1 MLPFT
6 VTACGNYSIADEN
19 DCLQKEEAPFI
30 RSEEDRDL
38 RFPSHE
44 EANPARADDQSAF
57 CPMSITAENFILQGG
72 LKMKTKWMCMIFMLA
87 LAFHLPEN
95 TGNESSDINVI
106 SLQDSNTDKKIMEA
120 GTVKDSAFSGKV
132 GGCFYA
138 DGNRIIVESDK
149 LYLYD
154 MEKGETIAGADIS
167 MEDLCVQ
174 TYADGYFVVGRG
186 NGSGGGSNSSF
197 ATSESGDGINGYILD
212 KDFAIQDT
220 ISFSGLLSDDFVLQ
234 TTGIAISQDG
244 KRIAFGG
251 FQGLYFYDTSSRKVR
266 TILNYSEEG
275 TADNMQIVTMDSLTF
290 TGNNT
295 LVYVG
300 MATDSSIGGDG
311 VSVYGTVSTDSANLT
326 ITKKGDYKVDTE
338 EVQKGGNLLI
348 MPQSFDKNN
357 GTLLMLDT
365 ISNTEKTMS
374 FSSRSEG
381 KDGVYCSGQ
390 GKYVATA
397 ILEESSVTI
406 NIYDTAS
413 GKSIHTETVQD
424 SNSTYFLRVPQ
435 ILILDDSGTCIVV
448 LGRGIDEVSTLITTF
463 GFMG

>member
-1 MLPFT
+1 
-6 VTACGNYSIADEN
+6 
-19 DCLQKEEAPFI
+19 
-30 RSEEDRDL
+30 
-38 RFPSHE
+38 
-44 EANPARADDQSAF
+44 
-57 CPMSITAENFILQGG
+57 
-72 LKMKTKWMCMIFMLA
+72 MKTKWMCMILMLA
-87 LAFHLPEN
+87 LALNLSACGNRQENGNSSEYGAINMDPQSEENDLSEN
-95 TGNESSDINVI
+95 TGNESSNINVI
-106 SLQDSNTDKKIMEA
+106 DLQDNGTDKNMMA
-120 GTVKDSAFSGKV
+120 VSSFKDSAFSGKV
-132 GGCFYA
+132 SGCYYAGGS
-138 DGNRIIVESDK
+138 RIIVAADQ
-149 LYLYD
+149 LYLCD
-154 MEKGETIAGADIS
+154 TGKGETIASADIS

-174 TYADGYFVVGRG
+174 TFTDGYFVVGQG
-186 NGSGGGSNSSF
+186 QADG
-197 ATSESGDGINGYILD
+197 GINGYILN

-220 ISFSGLLSDDFVLQ
+220 ISFSGLLSDDFIVQ
-234 TTGIAISQDG
+234 ITGIAVSQDG
-244 KRIAFGG
+244 KQVAFGG
-251 FQGLYFYDTSSRKVR
+251 LSGLYLYDVSSRKVR

-275 TADNMQIVTMDSLTF
+275 TAGNMQIVTMDSLTF

-300 MATDSSIGGDG
+300 MATDTSIGGDG
-311 VSVYGTVSTDSANLT
+311 VSVYGTVSTDSADLT

-397 ILEESSVTI
+397 ILKKNSVTI

-413 GKSIHTETVQD
+413 GKKIHTETVQD
-424 SNSTYFLRVPQ
+424 SNSTYFLRIPQ
-435 ILILDDSGTCIVV
+435 ILILDESGTCIVV

-463 GFMG
+463 NFAGNSL

>member
-1 MLPFT
+1 
-6 VTACGNYSIADEN
+6 
-19 DCLQKEEAPFI
+19 
-30 RSEEDRDL
+30 
-38 RFPSHE
+38 
-44 EANPARADDQSAF
+44 
-57 CPMSITAENFILQGG
+57 
-72 LKMKTKWMCMIFMLA
+72 MKTKWMCMILMLA
-87 LAFHLPEN
+87 LALHLSACGNRQENGNSSENGAINIEPQSEENDLSEN
-95 TGNESSDINVI
+95 TGNESSNINVI
-106 SLQDSNTDKKIMEA
+106 NLQDNGTDKNIMA
-120 GTVKDSAFSGKV
+120 VSTVKDSAFSGKV
-132 GGCFYA
+132 SGCYYAGGS
-138 DGNRIIVESDK
+138 RIIVAADQ

-154 MEKGETIAGADIS
+154 TGKGKTIASADIS

-174 TYADGYFVVGRG
+174 TFTDGYFVVGQG
-186 NGSGGGSNSSF
+186 KAGGGGSNGSF
-197 ATSESGDGINGYILD
+197 AASESGGINGYILN

-220 ISFSGLLSDDFVLQ
+220 ISFSGLLSDDFIVQ
-234 TTGIAISQDG
+234 ITGIAVSQDG
-244 KRIAFGG
+244 KQVAFGG
-251 FQGLYFYDTSSRKVR
+251 LQGLYLYDISSRRVR
-266 TILNYSEEG
+266 TILNYSEKG
-275 TADNMQIVTMDSLTF
+275 TAGNMQIVTMDSLTF

-300 MATDSSIGGDG
+300 MATDTSIGGEG

-413 GKSIHTETVQD
+413 GKKIHTETVQD
-424 SNSTYFLRVPQ
+424 SNSTYFMRIPQ
-435 ILILDDSGTCIVV
+435 ILILDESGTCIVV

-463 GFMG
+463 SFAGNSL

>member
-1 MLPFT
+1 
-6 VTACGNYSIADEN
+6 
-19 DCLQKEEAPFI
+19 
-30 RSEEDRDL
+30 
-38 RFPSHE
+38 
-44 EANPARADDQSAF
+44 
-57 CPMSITAENFILQGG
+57 
-72 LKMKTKWMCMIFMLA
+72 MKTKWMCMILMLA
-87 LAFHLPEN
+87 LALHLSACGDRQENGNSSENGAINMETQSLEDDSSEN
-95 TGNESSDINVI
+95 TGNESSEMNVI
-106 SLQDSNTDKKIMEA
+106 DQQDNGTDKNIVA
-120 GTVKDSAFSGKV
+120 VSRFQDSAFSGKV
-132 GGCFYA
+132 RGCYYA
-138 DGNRIIVESDK
+138 DGSRIIVAADQ

-154 MEKGETIAGADIS
+154 TGKGETIASADIS
-167 MEDLCVQ
+167 MGDLCVQ
-174 TYADGYFVVGRG
+174 TFTDGYFVVGQG
-186 NGSGGGSNSSF
+186 KAGGGGSNDSF
-197 ATSESGDGINGYILD
+197 AASESGGINGYILN
-212 KDFAIQDT
+212 KDFAVQDT
-220 ISFSGLLSDDFVLQ
+220 ISFSGLLSDDFILQ
-234 TTGIAISQDG
+234 ITGIAISQDG
-244 KRIAFGG
+244 KQVAFGG
-251 FQGLYFYDTSSRKVR
+251 LSGLYLYDVSSRQVR

-300 MATDSSIGGDG
+300 MAADTSIGGDG
-311 VSVYGTVSTDSANLT
+311 VSVYGTVSTDSTDLT
-326 ITKKGDYKVDTE
+326 ITKKGDYKVDME

-413 GKSIHTETVQD
+413 GKNIHTETVQD

-435 ILILDDSGTCIVV
+435 ILILDESGTCIVV
-448 LGRGIDEVSTLITTF
+448 LGRGIDEVNTLITTF
-463 GFMG
+463 GFVG

>member
-1 MLPFT
+1 
-6 VTACGNYSIADEN
+6 
-19 DCLQKEEAPFI
+19 
-30 RSEEDRDL
+30 
-38 RFPSHE
+38 
-44 EANPARADDQSAF
+44 
-57 CPMSITAENFILQGG
+57 
-72 LKMKTKWMCMIFMLA
+72 MKTKWMCMILMLA
-87 LAFHLPEN
+87 LALHLSACGDRQENGNSSENGAINMETQSLEDDSSEN
-95 TGNESSDINVI
+95 TGNESSEMNVI
-106 SLQDSNTDKKIMEA
+106 DQQDNGTDKNIVA
-120 GTVKDSAFSGKV
+120 VSRFQDSAFSGKV
-132 GGCFYA
+132 RGCYYA
-138 DGNRIIVESDK
+138 DGSRIIVAADQ

-154 MEKGETIAGADIS
+154 TGKGETIASADIS
-167 MEDLCVQ
+167 MGDLCVQ
-174 TYADGYFVVGRG
+174 TFTDGYFVVGQG
-186 NGSGGGSNSSF
+186 KAGGGGSNDSF
-197 ATSESGDGINGYILD
+197 AASESGGINGYILN
-212 KDFAIQDT
+212 KDFAVQDT
-220 ISFSGLLSDDFVLQ
+220 ISFSGLLSDDFILQ
-234 TTGIAISQDG
+234 ITGIAISQDG
-244 KRIAFGG
+244 KQVAFGG
-251 FQGLYFYDTSSRKVR
+251 LSGLYLYDVSSRQVR

-300 MATDSSIGGDG
+300 MAADTSIGGDG
-311 VSVYGTVSTDSANLT
+311 VSVYGTVSTDSTDLT

-435 ILILDDSGTCIVV
+435 ILILDESGTCIVA
-448 LGRGIDEVSTLITTF
+448 LGRGIDEVNTLITTF
-463 GFMG
+463 GFVG

>member
-1 MLPFT
+1 
-6 VTACGNYSIADEN
+6 
-19 DCLQKEEAPFI
+19 
-30 RSEEDRDL
+30 
-38 RFPSHE
+38 
-44 EANPARADDQSAF
+44 
-57 CPMSITAENFILQGG
+57 
-72 LKMKTKWMCMIFMLA
+72 MKTKWMCMILMLA
-87 LAFHLPEN
+87 LALHLSACGNRQENGNSSENGAINMEPQSVEDDSSEN
-95 TGNESSDINVI
+95 TGNESSEMNVI
-106 SLQDSNTDKKIMEA
+106 DQQDNGTDKNIMA
-120 GTVKDSAFSGKV
+120 VSRFKDSAFSGKV
-132 GGCFYA
+132 SGCYYA
-138 DGNRIIVESDK
+138 DGSRIIVAADK

-154 MEKGETIAGADIS
+154 MRKGETIASADIS

-174 TYADGYFVVGRG
+174 TFTDGYFIVGQG
-186 NGSGGGSNSSF
+186 KAGGGSNGSF
-197 ATSESGDGINGYILD
+197 AASESGGINGYILN

-220 ISFSGLLSDDFVLQ
+220 ISFSGLLSDDFTSQVA
-234 TTGIAISQDG
+234 GIAISQDG
-244 KRIAFGG
+244 KQVAFGG
-251 FQGLYFYDTSSRKVR
+251 LQGLYLYDISSRKVR

-300 MATDSSIGGDG
+300 MATEPSIGGDG

-348 MPQSFDKNN
+348 MPQSFDENN

-365 ISNTEKTMS
+365 VSNTENTMS

-413 GKSIHTETVQD
+413 GKSIHTETVRD

-435 ILILDDSGTCIVV
+435 ILILDESGTCIVV

-463 GFMG
+463 GFRG

>member
-1 MLPFT
+1 MILMIALALNLS
-6 VTACGNYSIADEN
+6 ACGNRQEN
-19 DCLQKEEAPFI
+19 GSSSENGTINIEPQ
-30 RSEEDRDL
+30 SEEDD
-38 RFPSHE
+38 S
-44 EANPARADDQSAF
+44 S
-57 CPMSITAENFILQGG
+57 G
-72 LKMKTKWMCMIFMLA
+72 
-87 LAFHLPEN
+87 N
-95 TGNESSDINVI
+95 TGNESSKINVI
-106 SLQDSNTDKKIMEA
+106 DLQDNGTDKNIMA
-120 GTVKDSAFSGKV
+120 VSRFKDSAFSGKV
-132 GGCFYA
+132 GGCYYA
-138 DGNRIIVESDK
+138 DGSRIIVAADK

-154 MEKGETIAGADIS
+154 MGTGETIGSADIS

-174 TYADGYFVVGRG
+174 TFTEGYFVVGQG
-186 NGSGGGSNSSF
+186 KAGGGGSNGSF
-197 ATSESGDGINGYILD
+197 AASESGGINGYILN
-212 KDFAIQDT
+212 KDFAVQDT
-220 ISFSGLLSDDFVLQ
+220 ISFSGLLSDDFIVQ
-234 TTGIAISQDG
+234 ITGIAVSQDG
-244 KRIAFGG
+244 KQVAFGG
-251 FQGLYFYDTSSRKVR
+251 LQGLYLYDVSSRKVR

-275 TADNMQIVTMDSLTF
+275 TAGNMQIVTMDSLTF

-300 MATDSSIGGDG
+300 MATDTSIGGDG

-435 ILILDDSGTCIVV
+435 ILILDESGTCIVV

-463 GFMG
+463 GFAG

>member
-1 MLPFT
+1 
-6 VTACGNYSIADEN
+6 
-19 DCLQKEEAPFI
+19 
-30 RSEEDRDL
+30 
-38 RFPSHE
+38 
-44 EANPARADDQSAF
+44 
-57 CPMSITAENFILQGG
+57 
-72 LKMKTKWMCMIFMLA
+72 MKTKWMCMILMLA
-87 LAFHLPEN
+87 LALHLSACGDRQENGNSSENGAINMEPQSVEDDSSEN
-95 TGNESSDINVI
+95 TGNESSEMNVI
-106 SLQDSNTDKKIMEA
+106 DQQDNGTDKNIMA
-120 GTVKDSAFSGKV
+120 VSRFKDSAFSGKV
-132 GGCFYA
+132 SGCYYA
-138 DGNRIIVESDK
+138 DGSRIIVAADK

-154 MEKGETIAGADIS
+154 MRKGETIASADIS

-174 TYADGYFVVGRG
+174 TFTDGYFIVGQG
-186 NGSGGGSNSSF
+186 KAGGGSNGSF
-197 ATSESGDGINGYILD
+197 AASESGGINGYILN
-212 KDFAIQDT
+212 KDFAVQDT
-220 ISFSGLLSDDFVLQ
+220 ISFSGLLSDDVTSQ
-234 TTGIAISQDG
+234 ITGIAISQDG
-244 KRIAFGG
+244 KQVAFGG
-251 FQGLYFYDTSSRKVR
+251 LQGLYLYDVSSRKVR

-275 TADNMQIVTMDSLTF
+275 TAGNMQIATMDSLTF

-300 MATDSSIGGDG
+300 MATDTSIGGDG
-311 VSVYGTVSTDSANLT
+311 VSVYGTVSTDSANFT

-365 ISNTEKTMS
+365 ISNTENTMS

-435 ILILDDSGTCIVV
+435 ILILDESGTCIVV
-448 LGRGIDEVSTLITTF
+448 LGRGIDEVNTLITTF
-463 GFMG
+463 GFAE

>member
-1 MLPFT
+1 MCMILMIALALNLS
-6 VTACGNYSIADEN
+6 ACGNRQEN
-19 DCLQKEEAPFI
+19 GSSSENGTINIEPQ
-30 RSEEDRDL
+30 SEEDD
-38 RFPSHE
+38 S
-44 EANPARADDQSAF
+44 S
-57 CPMSITAENFILQGG
+57 G
-72 LKMKTKWMCMIFMLA
+72 
-87 LAFHLPEN
+87 N
-95 TGNESSDINVI
+95 TGNESSKINVI
-106 SLQDSNTDKKIMEA
+106 DLQDNGTDKNIMA
-120 GTVKDSAFSGKV
+120 VSRFKDSAFSGKV
-132 GGCFYA
+132 GGCYYA
-138 DGNRIIVESDK
+138 DGSRIIVAADK

-154 MEKGETIAGADIS
+154 MGTGETIGSADIS

-174 TYADGYFVVGRG
+174 TFTEGYFVVGQG
-186 NGSGGGSNSSF
+186 KAGGGGSNGSF
-197 ATSESGDGINGYILD
+197 AASESGGINGYILN
-212 KDFAIQDT
+212 KDFAVQDT
-220 ISFSGLLSDDFVLQ
+220 ISFSGLLSDDFIVQ
-234 TTGIAISQDG
+234 ITGIAVSQDG
-244 KRIAFGG
+244 KQVAFGG
-251 FQGLYFYDTSSRKVR
+251 LQGLYLYDVSSRKVR

-275 TADNMQIVTMDSLTF
+275 TAGNMQIVTMDSLTF

-300 MATDSSIGGDG
+300 MATDTSIGGDG

-365 ISNTEKTMS
+365 ISNTENTMS

-435 ILILDDSGTCIVV
+435 ILILDESGTCIVV

-463 GFMG
+463 GFVG

>member
-1 MLPFT
+1 
-6 VTACGNYSIADEN
+6 
-19 DCLQKEEAPFI
+19 
-30 RSEEDRDL
+30 
-38 RFPSHE
+38 
-44 EANPARADDQSAF
+44 
-57 CPMSITAENFILQGG
+57 
-72 LKMKTKWMCMIFMLA
+72 MKTKWMCMILMLA
-87 LAFHLPEN
+87 LALNLSACGNRQENGNSSENGTINMEPQSVEDDSSEN
-95 TGNESSDINVI
+95 TGNESSEMNVI
-106 SLQDSNTDKKIMEA
+106 DLRDNGTDKNIMA
-120 GTVKDSAFSGKV
+120 VSTVKDSAFSGKV
-132 GGCFYA
+132 SGCYYAGGS
-138 DGNRIIVESDK
+138 RIIVAADQ

-154 MEKGETIAGADIS
+154 TGKGKTIASADIS

-174 TYADGYFVVGRG
+174 TFTDGYFVVGQG
-186 NGSGGGSNSSF
+186 KAGGGSNGSF
-197 ATSESGDGINGYILD
+197 ATSESGGINGYILN

-220 ISFSGLLSDDFVLQ
+220 ISFSGLLSDDFIVQ
-234 TTGIAISQDG
+234 ITGIAVSQDG
-244 KRIAFGG
+244 KQVAFGG
-251 FQGLYFYDTSSRKVR
+251 LQGLYLYDVSSRKVR
-266 TILNYSEEG
+266 TLLNYSEEG
-275 TADNMQIVTMDSLTF
+275 TAGNMQIATMDSLTF

-300 MATDSSIGGDG
+300 MATDTSIGGDG

-365 ISNTEKTMS
+365 KSNTEKTMS

-390 GKYVATA
+390 GQYVATA
-397 ILEESSVTI
+397 ILEENSVTI

-413 GKSIHTETVQD
+413 GKNIHTETVQD
-424 SNSTYFLRVPQ
+424 SDSTYFMRVPQ
-435 ILILDDSGTCIVV
+435 ILILDESGTCIVL

-463 GFMG
+463 GFAG

>member
-1 MLPFT
+1 
-6 VTACGNYSIADEN
+6 
-19 DCLQKEEAPFI
+19 
-30 RSEEDRDL
+30 
-38 RFPSHE
+38 
-44 EANPARADDQSAF
+44 
-57 CPMSITAENFILQGG
+57 
-72 LKMKTKWMCMIFMLA
+72 MKRKRMCMILMLA
-87 LAFHLPEN
+87 LALHLSACGDRQENGNSSENGVINIEPQSVEADSTEN
-95 TGNESSDINVI
+95 TGNESSEMNMID
-106 SLQDSNTDKKIMEA
+106 LQDNGTDENIMA
-120 GTVKDSAFSGKV
+120 VSTVKDSAFSGRV
-132 GGCFYA
+132 SGCYYAGGS
-138 DGNRIIVESDK
+138 RIIVAADQ

-154 MEKGETIAGADIS
+154 TGKGETIASADIS

-174 TYADGYFVVGRG
+174 TFTDGYFVVGQG
-186 NGSGGGSNSSF
+186 KAGGGGSNGSF
-197 ATSESGDGINGYILD
+197 ATSESDGINGYILN

-220 ISFSGLLSDDFVLQ
+220 ISFSGLLSDDFTSQ
-234 TTGIAISQDG
+234 ITGIAISQDG
-244 KRIAFGG
+244 KQVAFAG
-251 FQGLYFYDTSSRKVR
+251 FQGLYLYDVSSRKVR

-275 TADNMQIVTMDSLTF
+275 TAGNMQIVTMDSLTF

-300 MATDSSIGGDG
+300 MATDTSIGGDG

-365 ISNTEKTMS
+365 ISNTENTMS
-374 FSSRSEG
+374 FSSPSEG
-381 KDGVYCSGQ
+381 KDGVYCSVQ

-406 NIYDTAS
+406 NIYDTVS

-435 ILILDDSGTCIVV
+435 ILILEESGTCIVV
-448 LGRGIDEVSTLITTF
+448 LGRGIDEVSTLITSF
-463 GFMG
+463 SFVG

>member
-1 MLPFT
+1 
-6 VTACGNYSIADEN
+6 
-19 DCLQKEEAPFI
+19 
-30 RSEEDRDL
+30 
-38 RFPSHE
+38 
-44 EANPARADDQSAF
+44 
-57 CPMSITAENFILQGG
+57 
-72 LKMKTKWMCMIFMLA
+72 MKTKWMCMILMLA
-87 LAFHLPEN
+87 LALHLSACGDRQENGNSSENGAINMEPQSVEDDSSEN
-95 TGNESSDINVI
+95 TGNESSEMNVI
-106 SLQDSNTDKKIMEA
+106 DQQDNGTDKNIVA
-120 GTVKDSAFSGKV
+120 VSGVKDSAFSGKV
-132 GGCFYA
+132 SGCYYA
-138 DGNRIIVESDK
+138 DGNRIIVAADQ

-154 MEKGETIAGADIS
+154 AGKGETIASADIS
-167 MEDLCVQ
+167 MGDLCVQ
-174 TYADGYFVVGRG
+174 TFTDGYFVVGQG
-186 NGSGGGSNSSF
+186 KAEGGSNGSF
-197 ATSESGDGINGYILD
+197 AASESDGINGYILN
-212 KDFAIQDT
+212 KDFAVQDT
-220 ISFSGLLSDDFVLQ
+220 ISFSGLLSDDFTSQVA
-234 TTGIAISQDG
+234 GIAISQDG
-244 KRIAFGG
+244 KQVAFGG
-251 FQGLYFYDTSSRKVR
+251 LQGLYLYDVSSRKVR

-275 TADNMQIVTMDSLTF
+275 TAGNMQIATMDSLTF

-300 MATDSSIGGDG
+300 MATDTSIGGDG

-365 ISNTEKTMS
+365 ISNTENTMS

-413 GKSIHTETVQD
+413 GKNIHTETVQD

-435 ILILDDSGTCIVV
+435 ILILDESGTCIVV

-463 GFMG
+463 GFAG

>member
-1 MLPFT
+1 
-6 VTACGNYSIADEN
+6 
-19 DCLQKEEAPFI
+19 
-30 RSEEDRDL
+30 
-38 RFPSHE
+38 
-44 EANPARADDQSAF
+44 
-57 CPMSITAENFILQGG
+57 
-72 LKMKTKWMCMIFMLA
+72 MKRKRMCMILMLA
-87 LAFHLPEN
+87 LALHLSACGDRQENGNSSENGVINIEPQSVEADSTEN
-95 TGNESSDINVI
+95 TGNESSEMNMID
-106 SLQDSNTDKKIMEA
+106 LQDNGTDENIMA
-120 GTVKDSAFSGKV
+120 VSTVKDSAFSGKV
-132 GGCFYA
+132 SGCYYAGGS
-138 DGNRIIVESDK
+138 RIIVAADQ

-154 MEKGETIAGADIS
+154 TGKGETIASADIS

-174 TYADGYFVVGRG
+174 TFTDGYFVVGQG
-186 NGSGGGSNSSF
+186 KAGGGGSNGSF
-197 ATSESGDGINGYILD
+197 AASESGGINGYILN
-212 KDFAIQDT
+212 KDFAVQDT
-220 ISFSGLLSDDFVLQ
+220 ISFSGLLSDDFIVQ
-234 TTGIAISQDG
+234 ITGIAVSQDG
-244 KRIAFGG
+244 KQVAFGG
-251 FQGLYFYDTSSRKVR
+251 LQGLYLYDVSSRKVR

-275 TADNMQIVTMDSLTF
+275 TAGNMQIVTMDSLTF

-300 MATDSSIGGDG
+300 MATDTSIGGDG

-365 ISNTEKTMS
+365 ISNTENTMS

-435 ILILDDSGTCIVV
+435 ILILDESGTCIVV

-463 GFMG
+463 SFVG

>member
-1 MLPFT
+1 
-6 VTACGNYSIADEN
+6 
-19 DCLQKEEAPFI
+19 
-30 RSEEDRDL
+30 
-38 RFPSHE
+38 
-44 EANPARADDQSAF
+44 
-57 CPMSITAENFILQGG
+57 
-72 LKMKTKWMCMIFMLA
+72 MKTKWMCMILMIALA
-87 LAFHLPEN
+87 LNLSACGNRQENGSSSENGTINIEPQSEEDDSSGN
-95 TGNESSDINVI
+95 TGNESSKINVI
-106 SLQDSNTDKKIMEA
+106 DLQDNGTDKNIMA
-120 GTVKDSAFSGKV
+120 VSRFKDSAFSGKV
-132 GGCFYA
+132 GGCYYA
-138 DGNRIIVESDK
+138 DGSRIIVAADK

-154 MEKGETIAGADIS
+154 MGTGETIGSADIS

-174 TYADGYFVVGRG
+174 TFTEGYFVVGQG
-186 NGSGGGSNSSF
+186 KAGGGGSNGSF
-197 ATSESGDGINGYILD
+197 AASESGGINGYILN

-220 ISFSGLLSDDFVLQ
+220 ISFSGLLSDDFIVQ
-234 TTGIAISQDG
+234 ITGIAVSQDG
-244 KRIAFGG
+244 KQVAFGG
-251 FQGLYFYDTSSRKVR
+251 LSGLYLYDISSRKVR

-275 TADNMQIVTMDSLTF
+275 TAGNMQIVTMDSLTF

-300 MATDSSIGGDG
+300 MATDTSIGGDG

-338 EVQKGGNLLI
+338 EVQKGGNLLF

-413 GKSIHTETVQD
+413 GKNIHTETVQD

-435 ILILDDSGTCIVV
+435 ILILDESGTCIVV

-463 GFMG
+463 SFAGNSL

>member
-1 MLPFT
+1 
-6 VTACGNYSIADEN
+6 
-19 DCLQKEEAPFI
+19 
-30 RSEEDRDL
+30 
-38 RFPSHE
+38 
-44 EANPARADDQSAF
+44 
-57 CPMSITAENFILQGG
+57 
-72 LKMKTKWMCMIFMLA
+72 MKTKWMCMILMLA
-87 LAFHLPEN
+87 LALHLSACGNRQENGNSSENGAINIEPQSEENDLSEN
-95 TGNESSDINVI
+95 TGNESSNINVI
-106 SLQDSNTDKKIMEA
+106 NLQDNGTDKNIMA
-120 GTVKDSAFSGKV
+120 VSTVKDSAFSGKV
-132 GGCFYA
+132 SGCYYAGGS
-138 DGNRIIVESDK
+138 RIIVAADQ

-154 MEKGETIAGADIS
+154 TGKGKTIASADIS

-174 TYADGYFVVGRG
+174 TFTDGYFVVGQG
-186 NGSGGGSNSSF
+186 KAGGGSNGSF
-197 ATSESGDGINGYILD
+197 ATSESGGINGYILN

-220 ISFSGLLSDDFVLQ
+220 ISFSGLLSDDFIVQ
-234 TTGIAISQDG
+234 ITGIAVSQDG
-244 KRIAFGG
+244 KQVAFGG
-251 FQGLYFYDTSSRKVR
+251 LQGLYLYDISSRKVR

-275 TADNMQIVTMDSLTF
+275 TAGNMQIVTMDSLTF

-300 MATDSSIGGDG
+300 MATDTSIGGDG

-397 ILEESSVTI
+397 ILKKNSVTI

-413 GKSIHTETVQD
+413 GKKIHTETVQD
-424 SNSTYFLRVPQ
+424 SNSTYFMRIPQ
-435 ILILDDSGTCIVV
+435 ILILDESGTCIVV

-463 GFMG
+463 SFAGNSL

>member
-1 MLPFT
+1 
-6 VTACGNYSIADEN
+6 
-19 DCLQKEEAPFI
+19 
-30 RSEEDRDL
+30 
-38 RFPSHE
+38 
-44 EANPARADDQSAF
+44 
-57 CPMSITAENFILQGG
+57 
-72 LKMKTKWMCMIFMLA
+72 MKTKWMCMILMLA
-87 LAFHLPEN
+87 LALPLSACGDRQENGNSSENGAINIEPQSVEGGSSEN
-95 TGNESSDINVI
+95 TGNENSEMNVI
-106 SLQDSNTDKKIMEA
+106 DLQDNGTDKNIMA
-120 GTVKDSAFSGKV
+120 VSTVKDSAFSGKV
-132 GGCFYA
+132 SGCYYAGGS
-138 DGNRIIVESDK
+138 RIIVAADQ

-154 MEKGETIAGADIS
+154 TGKGETIASADIS
-167 MEDLCVQ
+167 MGDLYVQ
-174 TYADGYFVVGRG
+174 TYADGYFVVGQG
-186 NGSGGGSNSSF
+186 TGSGGGSNGSF
-197 ATSESGDGINGYILD
+197 AASESDGINGYLLNQ
-212 KDFAIQDT
+212 DFAVQDT
-220 ISFSGLLSDDFVLQ
+220 ISFSGLLSDDFIPQ
-234 TTGIAISQDG
+234 ITGIAVSQDG
-244 KRIAFGG
+244 KQVAFGG
-251 FQGLYFYDTSSRKVR
+251 LQGLYLYDISSRKVR

-275 TADNMQIVTMDSLTF
+275 TAGNMQIATMDSLTF

-300 MATDSSIGGDG
+300 MATDTSIGGDG
-311 VSVYGTVSTDSANLT
+311 ISAYGTVSTDSANLT

-365 ISNTEKTMS
+365 ISNTENTMS

-397 ILEESSVTI
+397 VLEESSVTI

-413 GKSIHTETVQD
+413 GKNIHTETVQD

-435 ILILDDSGTCIVV
+435 ILILDESGTCIVV

-463 GFMG
+463 GFEG

>member
-1 MLPFT
+1 
-6 VTACGNYSIADEN
+6 
-19 DCLQKEEAPFI
+19 
-30 RSEEDRDL
+30 
-38 RFPSHE
+38 
-44 EANPARADDQSAF
+44 
-57 CPMSITAENFILQGG
+57 
-72 LKMKTKWMCMIFMLA
+72 MKTKWMCMILMLA
-87 LAFHLPEN
+87 LALHLSACGDRQENGNSSENGAINMEPQSLEDDSSEN
-95 TGNESSDINVI
+95 TGNESSEMNVI
-106 SLQDSNTDKKIMEA
+106 DQQDNGTDKNIVA
-120 GTVKDSAFSGKV
+120 VSGVKDSAFSGKV
-132 GGCFYA
+132 SGCYYA
-138 DGNRIIVESDK
+138 DGNRIIVAADQ

-154 MEKGETIAGADIS
+154 AGKGETIASADIS
-167 MEDLCVQ
+167 MGDLCVQ
-174 TYADGYFVVGRG
+174 TFTDGYFVVGQG
-186 NGSGGGSNSSF
+186 KAEGGSNGSF
-197 ATSESGDGINGYILD
+197 AASESGGINGYILN
-212 KDFAIQDT
+212 KDFAVQDT
-220 ISFSGLLSDDFVLQ
+220 ISFSGLLSDDFIVQ
-234 TTGIAISQDG
+234 ITGIAVSQDG
-244 KRIAFGG
+244 KQVAFGG
-251 FQGLYFYDTSSRKVR
+251 LSGLYLYDISSRKVR

-275 TADNMQIVTMDSLTF
+275 TAGNMQIVTMDSLTF

-300 MATDSSIGGDG
+300 MATDTSIGGDG

-326 ITKKGDYKVDTE
+326 ITQKGDYNVDTE

-365 ISNTEKTMS
+365 IANTENTLS

-435 ILILDDSGTCIVV
+435 ILILDESGTCIVV

-463 GFMG
+463 GFVG

>member
-1 MLPFT
+1 
-6 VTACGNYSIADEN
+6 
-19 DCLQKEEAPFI
+19 
-30 RSEEDRDL
+30 
-38 RFPSHE
+38 
-44 EANPARADDQSAF
+44 
-57 CPMSITAENFILQGG
+57 
-72 LKMKTKWMCMIFMLA
+72 MKTKWMCMILMLA
-87 LAFHLPEN
+87 LALNLSACGNRQENGNSSEYGAINMDPQSEENDLSEN
-95 TGNESSDINVI
+95 TGNESSNINVI
-106 SLQDSNTDKKIMEA
+106 NLQDNGTDKNMMA
-120 GTVKDSAFSGKV
+120 VSSFKDSAFSGKV
-132 GGCFYA
+132 SGCYYAGGS
-138 DGNRIIVESDK
+138 RIIVAADK
-149 LYLYD
+149 LYLCD
-154 MEKGETIAGADIS
+154 TGKGETIASADIS

-174 TYADGYFVVGRG
+174 TFTDGYFVVGQG
-186 NGSGGGSNSSF
+186 KAGGGSNGSF
-197 ATSESGDGINGYILD
+197 ATSESGGINGYILN

-220 ISFSGLLSDDFVLQ
+220 ISFSGLLSDDFIVQ
-234 TTGIAISQDG
+234 ITGIAVSQDG
-244 KRIAFGG
+244 KQVAFGG
-251 FQGLYFYDTSSRKVR
+251 LSGLYLYDISSRKVR
-266 TILNYSEEG
+266 TILNYSEKG
-275 TADNMQIVTMDSLTF
+275 TVGNMQIVTMDSLTF

-300 MATDSSIGGDG
+300 MATDTSIGGDG

-397 ILEESSVTI
+397 ILKKNSVTI

-413 GKSIHTETVQD
+413 GKKIHTETVQD
-424 SNSTYFLRVPQ
+424 SNSTYFMRIPQ
-435 ILILDDSGTCIVV
+435 ILILDESGICIVV

-463 GFMG
+463 SFAGNSL

>member
-1 MLPFT
+1 
-6 VTACGNYSIADEN
+6 
-19 DCLQKEEAPFI
+19 
-30 RSEEDRDL
+30 
-38 RFPSHE
+38 
-44 EANPARADDQSAF
+44 
-57 CPMSITAENFILQGG
+57 
-72 LKMKTKWMCMIFMLA
+72 MKTKWMYMILMFVLSLNLSA
-87 LAFHLPEN
+87 CGDRQENGNSSENGAINIEPQSVEDDSSEN
-95 TGNESSDINVI
+95 TGNESSEMNVI
-106 SLQDSNTDKKIMEA
+106 DQQDNGTDKNIVA
-120 GTVKDSAFSGKV
+120 VSGFKDSAFSGKV
-132 GGCFYA
+132 SGCYYA
-138 DGNRIIVESDK
+138 DGNRIIVAADQ

-154 MEKGETIAGADIS
+154 AGKGETIASADIS
-167 MEDLCVQ
+167 MGDLCVQ
-174 TYADGYFVVGRG
+174 TFTDGYFVVGQG
-186 NGSGGGSNSSF
+186 KAEGGSNGSF
-197 ATSESGDGINGYILD
+197 AASESGGINGYILN
-212 KDFAIQDT
+212 KDFAVQDT
-220 ISFSGLLSDDFVLQ
+220 ISFSGLLSDDFILQ
-234 TTGIAISQDG
+234 ITGIAISQDG
-244 KRIAFGG
+244 KQVAFGG
-251 FQGLYFYDTSSRKVR
+251 LPGLYLYDISSRKVR

-290 TGNNT
+290 TGNDT

-300 MATDSSIGGDG
+300 MAADTSIGGDG
-311 VSVYGTVSTDSANLT
+311 VSVYGTVSTDSADLT

-365 ISNTEKTMS
+365 IANTENTMS

-397 ILEESSVTI
+397 VLEESSVTI

-413 GKSIHTETVQD
+413 GKNIHTETVQD

-435 ILILDDSGTCIVV
+435 ILILDESGTCIVV

-463 GFMG
+463 GFVG

>member
-1 MLPFT
+1 
-6 VTACGNYSIADEN
+6 
-19 DCLQKEEAPFI
+19 
-30 RSEEDRDL
+30 
-38 RFPSHE
+38 
-44 EANPARADDQSAF
+44 
-57 CPMSITAENFILQGG
+57 
-72 LKMKTKWMCMIFMLA
+72 MKTKWMCMILMLA
-87 LAFHLPEN
+87 LALPLSACGDRQENGNSSENGVINMEPQSVEDDSSGN
-95 TGNESSDINVI
+95 TGNESSEMNVI
-106 SLQDSNTDKKIMEA
+106 DLQYNGTDKNIMA
-120 GTVKDSAFSGKV
+120 VSRFKDSAFSGKV
-132 GGCFYA
+132 SGCYYAGGS
-138 DGNRIIVESDK
+138 RIIVAADQ

-154 MEKGETIAGADIS
+154 TGKGETIASADIS
-167 MEDLCVQ
+167 MGDLCVQ
-174 TYADGYFVVGRG
+174 TFTDGYFVVGQGKAGG
-186 NGSGGGSNSSF
+186 NGSF
-197 ATSESGDGINGYILD
+197 TTSESGGINGYILNR
-212 KDFAIQDT
+212 DFAVQDT
-220 ISFSGLLSDDFVLQ
+220 ISFSGLLSDDFIVQ
-234 TTGIAISQDG
+234 ITGIAISQDG
-244 KRIAFGG
+244 KQVAFSGL
-251 FQGLYFYDTSSRKVR
+251 QGLYLYDISSRKVR

-275 TADNMQIVTMDSLTF
+275 TAGNMQIATMDSLTF

-300 MATDSSIGGDG
+300 MATDTSIGGDG
-311 VSVYGTVSTDSANLT
+311 ISAYGTVSTDSANLT

-397 ILEESSVTI
+397 VLEKSSVTI

-413 GKSIHTETVQD
+413 GKRIHTETVQD

-435 ILILDDSGTCIVV
+435 ILILDESGTCIVV

-463 GFMG
+463 DFVG

>member
-1 MLPFT
+1 
-6 VTACGNYSIADEN
+6 
-19 DCLQKEEAPFI
+19 
-30 RSEEDRDL
+30 
-38 RFPSHE
+38 
-44 EANPARADDQSAF
+44 
-57 CPMSITAENFILQGG
+57 
-72 LKMKTKWMCMIFMLA
+72 MKTKWMCMILMLA
-87 LAFHLPEN
+87 LALNLSACGNRQENGNSSEYGAINMDPQSEENDLSEN
-95 TGNESSDINVI
+95 TGNESSNINVI
-106 SLQDSNTDKKIMEA
+106 NLQDNGTDKNMMA
-120 GTVKDSAFSGKV
+120 VSSFKDSAFSGKV
-132 GGCFYA
+132 SGCYYAGGS
-138 DGNRIIVESDK
+138 RIIVAADQ
-149 LYLYD
+149 LYLCD
-154 MEKGETIAGADIS
+154 TGKGETIASADIS

-174 TYADGYFVVGRG
+174 TFTDGYFVVGQG
-186 NGSGGGSNSSF
+186 KAGGGSNGSF
-197 ATSESGDGINGYILD
+197 AASESGGINGYILN

-220 ISFSGLLSDDFVLQ
+220 ISFSGLLSDDFIVQ
-234 TTGIAISQDG
+234 ITGIAISQDG
-244 KRIAFGG
+244 KQVAFGG
-251 FQGLYFYDTSSRKVR
+251 LQGLYLYDISSRKVR
-266 TILNYSEEG
+266 TILNYSEKG
-275 TADNMQIVTMDSLTF
+275 TVGNMQIVTMDSLTF

-300 MATDSSIGGDG
+300 MATDTSIGGEG

-406 NIYDTAS
+406 NIYDTTS
-413 GKSIHTETVQD
+413 GKKIHTETVQD
-424 SNSTYFLRVPQ
+424 SNSTYFLRIPQ
-435 ILILDDSGTCIVV
+435 ILILDESGTCIVV

-463 GFMG
+463 SFAGNSL

>member
-1 MLPFT
+1 
-6 VTACGNYSIADEN
+6 
-19 DCLQKEEAPFI
+19 
-30 RSEEDRDL
+30 
-38 RFPSHE
+38 
-44 EANPARADDQSAF
+44 
-57 CPMSITAENFILQGG
+57 
-72 LKMKTKWMCMIFMLA
+72 MKTKWMCMILMIALA
-87 LAFHLPEN
+87 LNLSACGNRQENGSSSENGTINIEPQSEEDDSSGN
-95 TGNESSDINVI
+95 TGNESSKINVI
-106 SLQDSNTDKKIMEA
+106 DLQDNGTDKNIMA
-120 GTVKDSAFSGKV
+120 VSRFKDSAFSGKV
-132 GGCFYA
+132 GGCYYA
-138 DGNRIIVESDK
+138 DGSRIIVAADK

-154 MEKGETIAGADIS
+154 MGTGETIGSADIS

-174 TYADGYFVVGRG
+174 TFTEGYFVVGQG
-186 NGSGGGSNSSF
+186 KAGGGGSNGSF
-197 ATSESGDGINGYILD
+197 AASESGGINGYILN
-212 KDFAIQDT
+212 KDFAVQDT
-220 ISFSGLLSDDFVLQ
+220 ISFSGLLSDDFILQ
-234 TTGIAISQDG
+234 ITGIAVSQDG
-244 KRIAFGG
+244 KQVAFGG
-251 FQGLYFYDTSSRKVR
+251 LSGLYLYDVSSRKVR

-275 TADNMQIVTMDSLTF
+275 TAGNMQIVTMDSLTF

-300 MATDSSIGGDG
+300 MATDTSIGGDG

-365 ISNTEKTMS
+365 ISNTENTMS

-435 ILILDDSGTCIVV
+435 ILILDESGTCIVV

-463 GFMG
+463 GFAG

>member
-1 MLPFT
+1 
-6 VTACGNYSIADEN
+6 
-19 DCLQKEEAPFI
+19 
-30 RSEEDRDL
+30 
-38 RFPSHE
+38 
-44 EANPARADDQSAF
+44 
-57 CPMSITAENFILQGG
+57 
-72 LKMKTKWMCMIFMLA
+72 MKTKWMCMILMIALA
-87 LAFHLPEN
+87 LNLSACGNRQENGSSSENGTINIEPQSEEDDSSGN
-95 TGNESSDINVI
+95 TGNESSKINVI
-106 SLQDSNTDKKIMEA
+106 DLQDNGTDKNIMA
-120 GTVKDSAFSGKV
+120 VSRFKDSAFSGKV
-132 GGCFYA
+132 GGCYYA
-138 DGNRIIVESDK
+138 DGSRIIVAADK

-154 MEKGETIAGADIS
+154 MGTGETIGSADIS

-174 TYADGYFVVGRG
+174 TFTEGYFVVGQG
-186 NGSGGGSNSSF
+186 KAGGGGSNGSF
-197 ATSESGDGINGYILD
+197 AASESGGINGYILN

-220 ISFSGLLSDDFVLQ
+220 ISFSGLLSDDFIVQ
-234 TTGIAISQDG
+234 ITGIAVSQDG
-244 KRIAFGG
+244 KQVAFGG
-251 FQGLYFYDTSSRKVR
+251 LQGLYLYDVSSRKVR
-266 TILNYSEEG
+266 TILNYSEKG
-275 TADNMQIVTMDSLTF
+275 TAGNMQIVTMDSLTF

-300 MATDSSIGGDG
+300 MATDTSIGGDG

-435 ILILDDSGTCIVV
+435 ILILDESGTCIVV

-463 GFMG
+463 SFVR

>member
-1 MLPFT
+1 M
-6 VTACGNYSIADEN
+6 
-19 DCLQKEEAPFI
+19 
-30 RSEEDRDL
+30 
-38 RFPSHE
+38 
-44 EANPARADDQSAF
+44 
-57 CPMSITAENFILQGG
+57 IL
-72 LKMKTKWMCMIFMLA
+72 MLA
-87 LAFHLPEN
+87 LALHLSACGNRQENGNSSENGAINIEPQSEENDLSEN
-95 TGNESSDINVI
+95 TGNESSNINVI
-106 SLQDSNTDKKIMEA
+106 NLQDNGTDKNIMA
-120 GTVKDSAFSGKV
+120 VSTVKDSAFSGKV
-132 GGCFYA
+132 SGCYYAGGS
-138 DGNRIIVESDK
+138 RIIVAADQ

-154 MEKGETIAGADIS
+154 TGKGKTIASADIS

-174 TYADGYFVVGRG
+174 TFTDGYFVVGQG
-186 NGSGGGSNSSF
+186 KAGGGSNGSF
-197 ATSESGDGINGYILD
+197 ATSESGGINGYILN

-220 ISFSGLLSDDFVLQ
+220 ISFSGLLSDDFIVQ
-234 TTGIAISQDG
+234 ITGIAVSQDG
-244 KRIAFGG
+244 KQVAFGG
-251 FQGLYFYDTSSRKVR
+251 LQGLYLYDISSRKVR

-275 TADNMQIVTMDSLTF
+275 TAGNMQIVTMDSLTF

-300 MATDSSIGGDG
+300 MATDTSIGGDG

-397 ILEESSVTI
+397 ILKKNSVTI

-413 GKSIHTETVQD
+413 GKKIHTETVQD
-424 SNSTYFLRVPQ
+424 SNSTYFMRIPQ
-435 ILILDDSGTCIVV
+435 ILILDESGTCIVV

-463 GFMG
+463 SFAGNSL

>member
-1 MLPFT
+1 
-6 VTACGNYSIADEN
+6 
-19 DCLQKEEAPFI
+19 
-30 RSEEDRDL
+30 
-38 RFPSHE
+38 
-44 EANPARADDQSAF
+44 
-57 CPMSITAENFILQGG
+57 
-72 LKMKTKWMCMIFMLA
+72 MKTKWMCMILMIALA
-87 LAFHLPEN
+87 LNLSACGNRQENGSSSENGTINIEPQSEEDDSSGN
-95 TGNESSDINVI
+95 TGNESSKINVI
-106 SLQDSNTDKKIMEA
+106 DLQDNGTDKNIMA
-120 GTVKDSAFSGKV
+120 VSRFKDSAFSGKV
-132 GGCFYA
+132 GGCYYA
-138 DGNRIIVESDK
+138 DGSRIIVAADK

-154 MEKGETIAGADIS
+154 MGTGETIGSADIS

-174 TYADGYFVVGRG
+174 TFTEGYFVVGQG
-186 NGSGGGSNSSF
+186 KAGGGGSNGSF
-197 ATSESGDGINGYILD
+197 AASESGGINGYILN
-212 KDFAIQDT
+212 KDFAVQDT
-220 ISFSGLLSDDFVLQ
+220 ISFSGLLSDDFIVQ
-234 TTGIAISQDG
+234 ITGIAVSQDG
-244 KRIAFGG
+244 KQVAFGG
-251 FQGLYFYDTSSRKVR
+251 LQGLYLYDVSSRKVR

-275 TADNMQIVTMDSLTF
+275 TAGNMQIVTMDSLTF

-300 MATDSSIGGDG
+300 MATDASIGGDG
-311 VSVYGTVSTDSANLT
+311 VSVYGTVSTDSADLT
-326 ITKKGDYKVDTE
+326 IIKKGDYKVDTE

-365 ISNTEKTMS
+365 ISNTENTMS

-435 ILILDDSGTCIVV
+435 ILILDESGTCIVV

-463 GFMG
+463 GFVG

>member
-1 MLPFT
+1 
-6 VTACGNYSIADEN
+6 
-19 DCLQKEEAPFI
+19 
-30 RSEEDRDL
+30 
-38 RFPSHE
+38 
-44 EANPARADDQSAF
+44 
-57 CPMSITAENFILQGG
+57 
-72 LKMKTKWMCMIFMLA
+72 MKTKWMCMILMLA
-87 LAFHLPEN
+87 LALNLSACGNRQENGNSSEYGAINMDPQSEENDLSEN
-95 TGNESSDINVI
+95 TGNESSNINVI
-106 SLQDSNTDKKIMEA
+106 NLQDNGTDKNIMA
-120 GTVKDSAFSGKV
+120 VSTVKDSAFSGKV
-132 GGCFYA
+132 SGCYYAGGS
-138 DGNRIIVESDK
+138 RIIVAADQ

-154 MEKGETIAGADIS
+154 TGKGETIASADIS

-174 TYADGYFVVGRG
+174 TFTDGYFVVGQG
-186 NGSGGGSNSSF
+186 KAGGGGSNGSF
-197 ATSESGDGINGYILD
+197 ATSESGGINGYILN

-220 ISFSGLLSDDFVLQ
+220 ISFSGLLSDDFIVQ
-234 TTGIAISQDG
+234 ITGIAISQDG
-244 KRIAFGG
+244 KQVAFGG
-251 FQGLYFYDTSSRKVR
+251 LQGLYHYDISSRKVR
-266 TILNYSEEG
+266 TILNYSEKG
-275 TADNMQIVTMDSLTF
+275 TVGNMQIVTMDSLTF

-300 MATDSSIGGDG
+300 MATDTSIGGDG

-365 ISNTEKTMS
+365 ISNTENTMS

-390 GKYVATA
+390 GKYVATS

-413 GKSIHTETVQD
+413 GKRIHTETVQD

-435 ILILDDSGTCIVV
+435 ILILDESGTCIVV

-463 GFMG
+463 SFVG